1 MLGEIVA
8 GGVVCCLVGI
18 IIKTQQTKINK
29 LDEDKIDKEL
39 CGERTGNMM
48 KTLDRIDHRVEKIFK
63 SNGFE

>member
-1 MLGEIVA
+1 MWGEIAAA
-8 GGVVCCLVGI
+8 GGLVSLVGLVVKI
-18 IIKTQQTKINK
+18 QQTKINK
-29 LDEDKIDKEL
+29 LDESKMDKEL